1 MRTLLRTLFVVL
13 PATALFLPIHARI
26 HAEPRPVVRV
36 DFSNPG
42 LTLSNWTLVLYPDGS
57 GHFHADRAETAAEA
71 VEAIGPVVVDR
82 DVQLSQEF
90 ADRVFDTVHH
100 HKDLN
105 EDCESHMKVAFQGW
119 KKITYGGPDGQGT
132 CTFNYS
138 KDKDIQAL
146 GDSFVS
152 VASTLIEGARLQLLL
167 QHDPLGLDKEMQFLA
182 EGTGDGRLQQ
192 VCAIRGILERL
203 EDDPDVME
211 RVRKRARMLLA
222 KSEK

>member
-1 MRTLLRTLFVVL
+1 MRALLVVL
-13 PATALFLPIHARI
+13 SAAVFFLPID
-26 HAEPRPVVRV
+26 AEPGPVLQV

-42 LTLSNWTLVLYPDGS
+42 LTPSNWTLVLHPDGS
-57 GHFHADRAETAAEA
+57 GHFHADRGSAPDAA
-71 VEAIGPVVVDR
+71 VESMGPIAIDQ

-90 ADRVFDTVHH
+90 ADHVFETVHH
-100 HKDLN
+100 HKNLK

-119 KKITYGGPDGQGT
+119 KKISYTGPDGQGI
-132 CTFNYS
+132 CQFNYS

-146 GDSFVS
+146 GDSLVS

-182 EGTGDGRLQQ
+182 EGSGDGRLQQ

-203 EDDPDVME
+203 EDDPAVME

>member
-1 MRTLLRTLFVVL
+1 MRMLMRPLLVVL
-13 PATALFLPIHARI
+13 SAAVLFLPIHA
-26 HAEPRPVVRV
+26 EPGPVLQV

-42 LTLSNWTLVLYPDGS
+42 LTPSNWTLVLHTDGS
-57 GHFHADRAETAAEA
+57 GHFHADRGNAPDVA
-71 VEAIGPVVVDR
+71 VQSMEPIAVDR
-82 DVQLSQEF
+82 DIQLSQDF
-90 ADRVFDTVHH
+90 ADHVFETVHH
-100 HKDLN
+100 HNNLK

-119 KKITYGGPDGQGT
+119 KKISYTGPDGQGI
-132 CTFNYS
+132 CAFNYS
-138 KDKDIQAL
+138 KDRDIQAL

-182 EGTGDGRLQQ
+182 EGSGDGRLQQ

-203 EDDPDVME
+203 EEDPDVME

>member
-1 MRTLLRTLFVVL
+1 M
-13 PATALFLPIHARI
+13 
-26 HAEPRPVVRV
+26 
-36 DFSNPG
+36 
-42 LTLSNWTLVLYPDGS
+42 LYPDGN
-57 GHFHADRAETAAEA
+57 GHFHADRAETAAETE
-71 VEAIGPVVVDR
+71 EAIGPVMVDR
-82 DVQLSQEF
+82 DVQLSLEF
-90 ADRVFDTVHH
+90 ADRVFDTVHR

-105 EDCESHMKVAFQGW
+105 EDCESHLKVAFQGW
-119 KKITYGGPDGQGT
+119 KKITYTGPDGQGT